1 MSVNP
6 HPEAG
11 VPGRMLEVGCPTECI
26 PCTVLSRHQ
35 WARRANAAEAKVRE
49 LEAALKLYE

>member
-6 HPEAG
+6 HPDAG
-11 VPGRMLEVGCPTECI
+11 APGRFLEVGCPTECI

-35 WARRANAAEAKVRE
+35 WSRRATSAEQEVRE
-49 LEAALKLYE
+49 LKEALKLYE

>member
-11 VPGRMLEVGCPTECI
+11 VPGRMLEVGCPKECI
-26 PCTVLSRHQ
+26 PCMVLSRHQ
-35 WARRANAAEAKVRE
+35 WALRANKAESQVRE
-49 LEAALKLYE
+49 LQEALKLYE